1 MSELSS
7 HILDA
12 VNGKSAIGIRIQLL
26 RLVSDSEKETVFDV
40 MSDEQGRIAETVA
53 FLQEGAEQQFEMVV
67 DATTY
72 FADNHQID
80 DSVQH
85 LKQVVI
91 RFSMTERPKRY
102 HIPIVLSPH
111 SYTVW
116 WSE

>member
-12 VNGKSAIGIRIQLL
+12 VNGKSAVGIRVQLV

-40 MSDEQGRIAETVA
+40 RSDEQGRIAETVD
-53 FLQEGAEQQFEMVV
+53 FLQEGTEQQFEMVLDV
-67 DATTY
+67 HTY
-72 FADNHQID
+72 FDEEHQID
-80 DSVQH
+80 ESAQH
-85 LKQVVI
+85 VKQVVI
-91 RFSMTERPKRY
+91 RFSMVERQKRY